1 MTHPVVIIGCG
12 AAGMLAAIFASNA
25 GVPVVV
31 LETRRT
37 PGAKIRVSGGGRCN
51 VLPSVMN
58 ISDYHTSGSTN
69 AMRNVLMSW
78 PLEQVKQFFVGDL
91 GIPLKVEA
99 TGKMFPVSDD
109 SKDVVDA
116 LLAAMSRAKVTL
128 RGDTRV
134 TGLVRDSDGFT
145 ITLHTGEVMQAS
157 RVVLSG
163 GGLSMPRTGSDG
175 GTWAMA
181 KKLGHSVLPTYAALV
196 PLLTNERRWHELSGL
211 SLSID
216 LDVRQQG
223 KSLFKRREDFLF
235 THTGFSG
242 PSVLDVSRFFTQP
255 GPADTLAASW
265 APDVPW
271 EQLLTQ
277 PQKRAAATLVREHLP
292 RRLAD
297 TLFERAQVPLERNM
311 SELSRD
317 ERKRLLV
324 ELTACNLA
332 ITGNEGYKTAEVTAG
347 GIPLEEMNLK
357 TLESRLV
364 PGLSICGEMLDVK
377 GRIGGFNFLWAWV
390 TGRRVGLSL
399 GASAVLS
406 PPAA

>member
-1 MTHPVVIIGCG
+1 
-12 AAGMLAAIFASNA
+12 MLAAIFAGNA
-25 GVPVVV
+25 GVPVLV
-31 LETRRT
+31 LETRRM

-51 VLPSVMN
+51 VLPSVM
-58 ISDYHTSGSTN
+58 SVADYHTSGSAN

-78 PLEQVKQFFVGDL
+78 PLEEVKHFFIHDL
-91 GIPLKVEA
+91 GIPLKVEP

-116 LLAAMSRAKVTL
+116 LLGAMSRAKVTL
-128 RGDTRV
+128 RGEARV

-145 ITLHTGEVMQAS
+145 LTLEKGETLKAS
-157 RVVLSG
+157 RVVLAG

-181 KKLGHSVLPTYAALV
+181 RKLGHTVLPTYAALV

-211 SLSID
+211 SLNVD
-216 LDVRQQG
+216 LDVRHQG
-223 KSLFKRREDFLF
+223 KSVFRRREDFLF

-242 PSVLDVSRFFTQP
+242 PSVLDVSRHFTQP
-255 GPADTLAASW
+255 APADTLAARW
-265 APDVPW
+265 APDIAW
-271 EQLLTQ
+271 EQLLIQ
-277 PQKRAAATLVREHLP
+277 PQKRAAVTLVREHLP

-317 ERKRLLV
+317 ERKRLLA
-324 ELTACNLA
+324 ELTACNLV
-332 ITGNEGYKTAEVTAG
+332 ITGSEGYKTAEVTAG
-347 GIPLEEMNLK
+347 GIPLEEMHLK
-357 TLESRLV
+357 TLESRLS

-399 GASAVLS
+399 AATPVLS